1 MTIRKASL
9 PLALVLAAALSAAPV
24 DAQKGNGNGNGN
36 GNGKNKHEQ
45 RDRDRDYRDDDR
57 RRSNDDD
64 RRVTRRNSSND
75 NIRWESRRGDDRWTL
90 SRDRR
95 SLNRNG
101 RRVPPGWCQG
111 RGNPHNTPEN
121 CGGYRYSTARSI
133 WEWIGLGSDTRR
145 TTRSGTTLD
154 RVLNGTRRTSSSGS
168 YTSSHSE
175 FHRVHDARCRD
186 AVRDAN
192 TTPQR
197 LLIAT
202 QCKETHEDWHRRT
215 GTRH

>member
-45 RDRDRDYRDDDR
+45 RDRDDDR
-57 RRSNDDD
+57 RRDDDD
-64 RRVTRRNSSND
+64 RRVTRRGSND
-75 NIRWESRRGDDRWTL
+75 DVRWESRRGDDRWTL

-95 SLNRNG
+95 SLTRNG

-111 RGNPHNTPEN
+111 RGNPHNTVAN
-121 CGGYRYSTARSI
+121 CGGYRYNTSRSL
-133 WEWIGLGSDTRR
+133 WDWIGLGSDTRR
-145 TTRSGTTLD
+145 TTSRGTTLD
-154 RVLNGTRRTSSSGS
+154 RVLGGTRRTSSSGS

-175 FHRVHDARCRD
+175 FHRVHDARCRE
-186 AVRDAN
+186 AAR
-192 TTPQR
+192 TTSSLTRR
-197 LLIAT
+197 LEIASA
-202 QCKETHEDWHRRT
+202 CKDEHEDWHRRT

>member
-9 PLALVLAAALSAAPV
+9 PLALVLAAALSAAPA

-45 RDRDRDYRDDDR
+45 EQRRRDRDDDDDR

-64 RRVTRRNSSND
+64 RRVTRRGSND
-75 NIRWESRRGDDRWTL
+75 NVRWESRRGDDRWTL

-95 SLNRNG
+95 SLSRNG

-111 RGNPHNTPEN
+111 RGNPHNTAEN
-121 CGGYRYSTARSI
+121 CGGYRFSTNRSV
-133 WEWIGLGSDTRR
+133 WEWVGLGSDTRR
-145 TTRSGTTLD
+145 TTRNGTTLD
-154 RVLNGTRRTSSSGS
+154 RVLNGTRRTSSN
-168 YTSSHSE
+168 TSSHSE
-175 FHRVHDARCRD
+175 FHRVHDARCRE
-186 AVRDAN
+186 AAR
-192 TTPQR
+192 TTSSITRR
-197 LLIAT
+197 LEIASA
-202 QCKETHEDWHRRT
+202 CKDEHEDWHRRA